1 MDAQLGG
8 DTEVSYHTDICK
20 MAAVTN
26 VAMERHNLPEA
37 LSVRQAKHGFP
48 DKVGQ
53 SWHLKDLPV

>member
-37 LSVRQAKHGFP
+37 LSKSGRPNMAFLTKWARAGI
-48 DKVGQ
+48 
-53 SWHLKDLPV
+53 